1 MQSFLIIIPL
11 ILAIITGYA
20 LLNTFLRK
28 EHIYAGEYILYSFFI
43 GLFTI
48 GFVLFLLLAVG
59 AHLNMG
65 WNILIPI
72 FITLAAGFFGR
83 KTFFQ

>member
-11 ILAIITGYA
+11 ILAVITGYA

-28 EHIYAGEYILYSFFI
+28 EHIYAGEYMLYSFFI
-43 GLFTI
+43 GIFTI

-59 AHLNMG
+59 THLNMG
-65 WNILIPI
+65 WNILIPAFII
-72 FITLAAGFFGR
+72 FIAGFFGR
-83 KTFFQ
+83 RTFFQ